1 MLGTRGGDSDRGD
14 HNCGMQFV
22 EQELADKEESDMRII
37 QNGGH
42 SIRQCF
48 SQKEWGGAR
57 TERELTDDWKI
68 VTDTRDLF
76 TRSSRAVV
84 QWCSGAVAQWRSGA
98 VAQWCRGAV
107 VQWRSGAVVQWRSGA
122 VAQWRSGAVA
132 QWRSGESF
140 ALIEPTYESCAAVAN
155 IWQVYHSLYIAPV
168 HSVLYLHFISIL
180 K

>member
-1 MLGTRGGDSDRGD
+1 
-14 HNCGMQFV
+14 
-22 EQELADKEESDMRII
+22 MRII

-98 VAQWCRGAV
+98 VVQWCSGAVAQGAGVQWCSGAGGQWFSGTVAQWCSGAV
-107 VQWRSGAVVQWRSGA
+107 VQWRSGAVAQGAGVQWRSGA

-132 QWRSGESF
+132 QWREFRTKRTHVRILCCCGKHLASLSLTLHCSSSLSF
-140 ALIEPTYESCAAVAN
+140 LFTF
-155 IWQVYHSLYIAPV
+155 
-168 HSVLYLHFISIL
+168 HF
-180 K
+180 